1 MTKNKPVKYARF
13 IYGKNIR
20 TASEFVYFYDFLFFF
35 FYIRCAGVCILNI
48 TYLVRHHVDIDTNV
62 IWPRMYEQQ
71 PQKSFTLKNKYNL
84 ATRNTFTNI
93 VSPNPDL
100 NNKELTSACKRMQI
114 IQVAYRSCTVFGY
127 NFISCF
133 MHNLFQISML
143 KARLISFS
151 LGVTQTVT
159 FF

>member
-48 TYLVRHHVDIDTNV
+48 TYLVRRHVDIDTNV

-100 NNKELTSACKRMQI
+100 NNKVLT
-114 IQVAYRSCTVFGY
+114 
-127 NFISCF
+127 
-133 MHNLFQISML
+133 
-143 KARLISFS
+143 
-151 LGVTQTVT
+151 
-159 FF
+159 